1 MKRLTLLLAV
11 IMSLGYVAPSA
22 AQQQTTP
29 VYFYAWGGNPTI
41 NDYIRWAA
49 KELRPQGIQ
58 LQHVKV
64 ADIAEVVK
72 QLVDGQSN
80 ADLIWINGENF
91 HALKE
96 ADRLMPI
103 LTELNIKERLNDQLS
118 WQSDFGEPV
127 ADLEVP
133 WGVGQFYLLTCNTC
147 VAGDHISAAELL
159 EYAAE
164 HPGRITYP
172 KPPEFH
178 GTTFLKSL
186 LLSLSEQD
194 EAFLKPVDAV
204 DAEKLTAPLWTY
216 LDELQPL
223 LWQGGENYPSSAAQQ
238 LNWFANKQLDVAP
251 SFNPNEVKTLVNQ
264 GRVPAGTKRITLGDA
279 AITNSH
285 YLAIPKSSGHPQAA
299 KQVITFFLSE
309 AAQRKKAD
317 LSGWGDP
324 TVLDIALPD
333 TPAMLP
339 VAAEFHVSWQ
349 TYLEQQWQQRYPR

>member
-1 MKRLTLLLAV
+1 MKYVFLLLTAIS
-11 IMSLGYVAPSA
+11 IMGFPTNSSA
-22 AQQQTTP
+22 QGKPTP
-29 VYFYAWGGNPTI
+29 VYFYAWGGNPAV

-96 ADRLMPI
+96 ADRLMSI
-103 LTELNIKERLNDQLS
+103 LTELNIKDRLNDQLS
-118 WQSDFGEPV
+118 WQNDFGEAV

-133 WGVGQFYLLTCNTC
+133 WGVGQFYLLTCATC
-147 VAGDHISAAELL
+147 FAADHISAAELL

-164 HPGRITYP
+164 HPGRIAYP

-194 EAFLKPVDAV
+194 EAFRKPVDAV
-204 DAEKLTAPLWTY
+204 DAEKLTAPLWAY

-264 GRVPAGTKRITLGDA
+264 GRVPPDTKRVTLGSA
-279 AITNSH
+279 AISNSH
-285 YLAIPKSSGHPQAA
+285 YLAVPNSSGHPQAA
-299 KQVITFFLSE
+299 KQVVKFFLSE

-324 TVLDIALPD
+324 TVLDITLPD
-333 TPAMLP
+333 MPAMLP

-349 TYLEQQWQQRYPR
+349 AYLEQQWQQRYPR